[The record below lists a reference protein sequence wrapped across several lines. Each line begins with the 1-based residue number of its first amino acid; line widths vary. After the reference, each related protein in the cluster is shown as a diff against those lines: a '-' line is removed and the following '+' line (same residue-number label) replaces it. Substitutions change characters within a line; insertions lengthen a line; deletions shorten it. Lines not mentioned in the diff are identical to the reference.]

1 MQVDVRVVAA
11 TNRNLKASVAARMF
25 REDLYFRL
33 SVFPITIPP
42 LRERPDDIA
51 MLATH
56 FVERFSRD
64 QNKKRLILAPSAIE
78 ALTAYPWPGNVRELQ
93 NCIERAVIL
102 TEGDTIHARHLS
114 LAFRESLAPA
124 SADDGPWS
132 QIDLS
137 GPLADVTQ
145 RIVSEVERRKIEQ
158 ALKEASGN
166 RAKAA
171 DLLQVGFKAFAAKLR
186 EFGLES

>member
-1 MQVDVRVVAA
+1 MAA
-11 TNRNLKASVAARMF
+11 TNRNLRAAIAARQF

-42 LRERPDDIA
+42 LRERPDDIS

-56 FVERFSRD
+56 FIERFSRD
-64 QNKKRLILAPSAIE
+64 QNKKPLMLAPSAVE
-78 ALTAYPWPGNVRELQ
+78 ELQAYPWPGNVRELQ

-114 LAFRESLAPA
+114 LMSKQAVAA
-124 SADDGPWS
+124 AAIDDSPWS
-132 QIDLS
+132 RFDLS
-137 GPLADVTQ
+137 GPLAAVTQ
-145 RIVSEVERRKIEQ
+145 RVTGEVERRKIEQ
-158 ALKEASGN
+158 AMKEAGGN

-171 DLLQVGFKAFAAKLR
+171 EVLQVGFKAFIAKLR
-186 EFGLES
+186 EYGLDPS